1 MSQSPLEKCMRRMS
15 SLADLLVNSGVP
27 TRIDAA
33 HAIAHNKVML
43 IDNET
48 DITGS
53 FNFTKAAEEKRLRVE
68 LAE

>member
-1 MSQSPLEKCMRRMS
+1 M
-15 SLADLLVNSGVP
+15 V
-27 TRIDAA
+27 
-33 HAIAHNKVML
+33 

-48 DITGS
+48 EVTGS